1 MRVVQADKMRELD
14 QEATRRFGIPG
25 LILMEN
31 AGLSIVDVILKRFWD
46 GEPREKRIFIIAG
59 PGNNGGDGFVVARHL
74 FNRGALVDIL
84 ITAPP
89 ESYRGDAAVNLKIVS
104 GMGIPLRVFDPER
117 IREIQDVLAH
127 ADLVLDALFGTGFR
141 GVPREPVASL
151 IRLVNE
157 TGKTVLAVDLPS
169 GLEAD
174 TGRVAGDCMRARVTV
189 TMGMP
194 KIGLYLEPG
203 TQYAGEVVV
212 GDISFPPELK
222 AEEGGDYY
230 LVDEEMVAAAL
241 PARLP
246 NQHKGDFGHVMVIGG
261 TRGYTGAAALAGNAA
276 LRSGAGLVTAIVPEE
291 LYPVAAVKLT
301 EVMTFPAPGSGGG
314 GFDAGAYDALRG
326 ALERATVLVVGPG
339 LGQEE
344 GTAAFLWELLERT
357 GLPTVLD
364 ADALNI
370 LAGDRRLLTD
380 PRFAERR
387 KRWILTPHPG
397 EMARLCEAGVGEIQ
411 ADRIGVAVRASRE
424 WGAVVVLKGAR
435 TIIAAP
441 GSPVFINPTGN
452 PGLAS
457 GGTGDVLAG
466 LVAGLLA
473 QGMSPV
479 QAAFSGAFIHGLAA
493 DRIARQKG
501 MAGLVAGDLLEE
513 IPAVL
518 ELLAHRKRGR
528 RG

>member
-1 MRVVQADKMRELD
+1 MRLVQADEMRELD
-14 QEATRRFGIPG
+14 REATRRFGIPG
-25 LILMEN
+25 LLLMEN

-46 GEPREKRIFIIAG
+46 NKPQGKRILILAG
-59 PGNNGGDGFVVARHL
+59 PGNNGGDGFVVGRHL
-74 FNRGALVDIL
+74 FNRGAEVKIL

-89 ESYRGDAAVNLKIVS
+89 DSYGGDAEVNLKIVS
-104 GMGIPLRVFDPER
+104 EMGIPLRVLEPER
-117 IREIQDVLAH
+117 LREVEEMLAG

-151 IRLVNE
+151 IRLVNKA
-157 TGKTVLAVDLPS
+157 GKAVVAVDLPS

-174 TGRVAGDCMRARVTV
+174 TGRVAGDCVRAQVTV

-203 TQYAGEVVV
+203 AQYAGEVVV

-222 AEEGGDYY
+222 TEEGGNYY

-241 PARLP
+241 PERLP
-246 NQHKGDFGHVMVIGG
+246 TQHKGDFGHVLVIGG
-261 TRGYTGAAALAGNAA
+261 TRGYTGAAALASNAA
-276 LRSGAGLVTAIVPEE
+276 LRSGAGLVTAVVPED
-291 LYPVAAVKLT
+291 LYPVAAAKLT
-301 EVMTFPAPGSGGG
+301 EVMTFPAPGKDG
-314 GFDAGAYDALRG
+314 GFDAGACAALMG
-326 ALERATVLVVGPG
+326 LFGRATVLAVGPG
-339 LGQEE
+339 LGQGE
-344 GTAAFLWELLERT
+344 GTVSFLRELLERT
-357 GLPTVLD
+357 DLPAVLD

-370 LAGDRRLLTD
+370 LARDRRILTD
-380 PRFAERR
+380 PLFAERR

-397 EMARLCEAGVGEIQ
+397 EMARLCGTGVGEIQ
-411 ADRIGVAVRASRE
+411 SDRIGVAVRASRE
-424 WGAVVVLKGAR
+424 WGTTVVLKGAR
-435 TIIAAP
+435 TVIAAP

-473 QGMSPV
+473 QGIAPV
-479 QAAFSGAFIHGLAA
+479 EAAFSGAFIHGLAA

-513 IPAVL
+513 IPVVL
-518 ELLAHRKRGR
+518 ELLARRKRSW